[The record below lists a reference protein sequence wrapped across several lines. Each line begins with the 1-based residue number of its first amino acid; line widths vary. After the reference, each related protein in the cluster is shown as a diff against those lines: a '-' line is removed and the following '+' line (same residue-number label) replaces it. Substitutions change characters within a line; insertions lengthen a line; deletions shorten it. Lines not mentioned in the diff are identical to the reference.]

1 MKGGV
6 ILIALA
12 LVIGYLGVTGRY
24 KCFGVFFNCMI
35 DPTFPLGA
43 GSGGGVTDAAKPPGG
58 GVAPIIVAPGSV
70 GVNESGGQIYDARDP
85 VRFLPPIEAF
95 V

>member
-1 MKGGV
+1 MRGGV
-6 ILIALA
+6 LLIALA

-35 DPTFPLGA
+35 DPTFGGG
-43 GSGGGVTDAAKPPGG
+43 GSGASETSEPGG
-58 GVAPIIVAPGSV
+58 SPIIVAPGSV

-85 VRFLPPIEAF
+85 VRFLPNVEFF